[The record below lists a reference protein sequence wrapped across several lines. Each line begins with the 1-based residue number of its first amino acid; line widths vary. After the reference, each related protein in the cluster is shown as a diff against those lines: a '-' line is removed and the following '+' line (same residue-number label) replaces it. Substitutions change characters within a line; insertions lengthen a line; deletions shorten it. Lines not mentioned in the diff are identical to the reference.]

1 MIASTSWGPNT
12 KIGIS
17 GWPETMPSASDS
29 ARSSIGYFLES
40 VRNGGA
46 GGWGLSPSLPI
57 AWQREQFSLTR
68 TSPLSTRFL
77 SAALAG
83 AAQTT
88 ISATAKSKADA
99 LPKHALRITSGNG
112 ALLQRFGYAD
122 KFAATPIALT

>member
-46 GGWGLSPSLPI
+46 GGWGLSPSLPM

-68 TSPLSTRFL
+68 ASPLSTRFL
-77 SAALAG
+77 SAAFTG

-88 ISATAKSKADA
+88 INAIAKRQA
-99 LPKHALRITSGNG
+99 LPTHALRITYGNG
-112 ALLQRFGYAD
+112 PSFSDSDAAD
-122 KFAATPIALT
+122 KFTASGAALT